1 MYILW
6 LKELFL
12 RAKQNEVPDI
22 VLLESEAQIKEIEPH
37 CRGLKAIH
45 SPHTGKQQDCR
56 VFQSTRLCNSEL
68 LDDFIVQL

>member
-1 MYILW
+1 M
-6 LKELFL
+6 

-68 LDDFIVQL
+68 LDDCIVQF